1 MGKGGA
7 MKPVEIMANKIIRN
21 KIQSTEIT
29 HAEAQYILRMSQ
41 SRPYFGLTLF
51 SRVRKFFFVF
61 LSVILSVFLLTSSAA
76 ASPTGTLT
84 DIANVPLASTS
95 GSAVLPNLL
104 MIVDDSSSMSY
115 DYLPDWANNNLCR
128 NQTGSTFTSPCC
140 QDSKGS
146 GSGSFAC
153 WLGSAPFDKR
163 GHPPFMA
170 SDFNTAYYNPAITY
184 QAPLNAD
191 GSSKENQTS
200 YTNVKDDYY
209 RIQTLA
215 STDLTRNFPDTEW
228 CTAISYNDCLRNG
241 NYVLPGTVNRKAYTI
256 FHATTALGSGTL
268 VTGTPGAPTTTA
280 RSWGPH
286 YYTMLP
292 GEYCDN
298 SNLRNCQA
306 SRTDVFTFPAPLRWC
321 SSSANAGATDPASG
335 SCQALKNKTYTF
347 PRYPTIFSS
356 ALATFVRTD
365 IVPGTTSYVY
375 PGTTAKASTRNDCVS
390 STCTYDEEMRNFAN
404 WWAYY
409 RTRMQMMKTSTS
421 IAFGPIG
428 SRYRVGY
435 FTINKYTDTAQ
446 TLNIAPFDA
455 TQKTSWYNK
464 LFAADPSIAY
474 TPLRDALSHAGQL
487 YAGKLNSSP
496 GAADPVQY
504 SCQKNFTILSTD
516 GYWNTEGTG
525 SKIDGVTAV
534 GDQDSDTNSDT
545 LADVAAYYYN
555 TDLRTSALG
564 NCAGAVI
571 PSAKTGNDVCE
582 NNVPISERD
591 AAAHQHMTSF
601 TLGLGIDGYMQY
613 LPNYRNASSGDYFN
627 VKNGSAANPA
637 AGICSWQTSGVCRWP
652 VPKINTQP
660 NIDDLWHAAI
670 NGHGNYYSTRN
681 PASLSASLADA
692 LSVMVSQSGASA
704 AATNSNPNVVAE
716 DNFLFSSTYVTAD
729 WVGDLRRQKIDLITG
744 EISSTIDWSAQAQL
758 DANRARQIY
767 TYDPGSANRLK
778 RFTWDNLSAS
788 EKKFFNAEA
797 MRGLS
802 QMCQPNTGIN
812 CVPANKQSDAANEKL
827 VAYLAGE
834 RSLEGSAAE
843 PNQYYRQ
850 RTHLLGD
857 IIGAEAVYVKK
868 PLFRYL
874 DTGYTSF
881 KTTSRRGMVYVAA
894 NDGMLHALSAD
905 TGNELWAYIPS
916 TVLPNLVKLAD
927 KNYANLHTYLLDGTP
942 VSGDVYDGSAW
953 RTLLVGGM
961 NAGGRSYYALDITVP
976 DQPKALWEF
985 TSDTSKGAGFTTNV
999 NLGYTFGK
1007 PEITKLKDGTWVVLV
1022 TSGYNNAGASA
1033 SEHLGDGKGYLYVL
1047 NAVSGALIRTIPT
1060 NVGDLTSPS
1069 GLAQIRAWT
1078 DDGLQ
1083 NNTALRVYGGD
1094 LQGNVWRFDINGD
1107 LSAAGFQAQRL
1118 ATVRGASGNVQPITT
1133 KPELG
1138 AVDDLAMVYV
1148 GTGRYLGVSD
1158 LSDLSQQSLYAIKDS
1173 LNNTSYGNPR
1183 LAPSAAGFVKQTIS
1197 STTCPAGAPETLCSA
1212 GQEVRT
1218 SSNLAVDLKQQSGWY
1233 VDLPSSGERAN
1244 TDPQLAFGTLVF
1256 NTNIPA
1262 SNACYA
1268 GGSSETYFFDYR
1280 SGAAVPT
1287 STNGVVGK
1295 KLRNTLA
1302 SRAVFAR
1309 LPNAKVVSIASMA
1322 DGTTSETTPPVAS
1335 AVSSAKRISWRELI
1349 TDH

>member
-1 MGKGGA
+1 
-7 MKPVEIMANKIIRN
+7 MKPIEIMRNRLMRNKSQSPKIIR
-21 KIQSTEIT
+21 TEV
-29 HAEAQYILRMSQ
+29 QYILRRRQ
-41 SRPYFGLTLF
+41 SRWCFWLTLF
-51 SRVRKFFFVF
+51 SRAGLFFSGFFSAILLAF
-61 LSVILSVFLLTSSAA
+61 LVASNSA

-84 DIANVPLASTS
+84 DIANVPLASAS
-95 GSAVLPNLL
+95 SAAVLPNLL
-104 MIVDDSSSMSY
+104 MIVDDSSSMSN
-115 DYLPDWANNNLCR
+115 DYLPDWAINNYCR
-128 NQTGSTFTSPCC
+128 NQVGSTFTAPCC
-140 QDSKGS
+140 QDSSGKGGS
-146 GSGSFAC
+146 GDYAC
-153 WLGSAPFDKR
+153 WVDSAPFSR
-163 GHPPFMA
+163 GGHPPFMA
-170 SDFNTAYYNPAITY
+170 SDFNAAYYNPAINY

-191 GSSKENQTS
+191 GGSKPNQTS

-209 RIQTLA
+209 LIQTSS
-215 STDLTRNFPDTEW
+215 STDLTLNFPDSEW
-228 CTAISYNDCLRNG
+228 CTNISYTNCLRNG
-241 NYVLPGTVNRKAYTI
+241 NYVLPGTVNGITYSI
-256 FHATTALGSGTL
+256 FHATTASGSGTL
-268 VTGTPGAPTTTA
+268 VTGSPGALSTTL

-298 SNLRNCQA
+298 INLRNCQA

-321 SSSANAGATDPASG
+321 SSSENAAATDPASG
-335 SCQALKNKTYTF
+335 SCQAIKNKNYTF

-356 ALATFVRTD
+356 TSATFVRTD

-375 PGTTAKASTRNDCVS
+375 PGTTAKASTRNDCAA

-421 IAFGPIG
+421 IAFGPID

-435 FTINKYTDTAQ
+435 FTINKYTDTAH

-455 TQKTSWYNK
+455 TQKTSWYDK
-464 LFAADPSIAY
+464 LFAADPDIGT
-474 TPLRDALSHAGQL
+474 TPLRAALSHAGHI

-516 GYWNTEGTG
+516 GYWNNRTG
-525 SKIDGVTAV
+525 SKIDGVTAI
-534 GDQDSDTNSDT
+534 GDQDGDTNSDT
-545 LADVAAYYYN
+545 LADVAAYYYH

-564 NCAGAVI
+564 NCTGAVI
-571 PSAKTGNDVCE
+571 PPAKTGNDVCE

-591 AAAHQHMTSF
+591 AAASQHMTSF

-613 LPNYRNASSGDYFN
+613 LPNYRTASSGDYFN
-627 VKNGSAANPA
+627 VKNGSAANPD

-652 VPKINTQP
+652 VPQNNAQS

-692 LSVMVSQSGASA
+692 LSAMASQSGASA

-729 WVGDLRRQKIDLITG
+729 WVGDLRRQKIDLMTG

-758 DANRARQIY
+758 DANGARQIY

-778 RFTWDNLSAS
+778 RFTWDNLSIS
-788 EKKFFNAEA
+788 EKKYFNLEA

-802 QMCQPNTGIN
+802 QMCQPNSGVN

-827 VAYLAGE
+827 VAYLAGD

-857 IIGAEAVYVKK
+857 IIGSEAVYVKK

-874 DTGYTSF
+874 DAGYAAF
-881 KTTSRRGMVYVAA
+881 KTTSRIGMVYVAA

-905 TGNELWAYIPS
+905 TGKELWGFIPS

-927 KNYANLHTYLLDGTP
+927 KNYANLHSYFLDGTP

-953 RTLLVGGM
+953 RTILVGGM
-961 NAGGRSYYALDITVP
+961 NAGGRGYYALDITDP

-985 TSDTSKGAGFTTNV
+985 TSDTSKGAGFTKDA

-1007 PEITKLKDGTWVVLV
+1007 PEISKLKDGTWVVLV
-1022 TSGYNNAGASA
+1022 TSGYNNVGASA

-1047 NAVSGALIRTIPT
+1047 NAVSGALIRSIPT
-1060 NVGDLTSPS
+1060 GVGDLTSPS

-1078 DDGLQ
+1078 DDGSQ
-1083 NNTALRVYGGD
+1083 NNTVLRVYGGD
-1094 LQGNVWRFDINGD
+1094 LQGNVWRFDMNGD
-1107 LSAAGFQAQRL
+1107 LSAAGFQAQLL
-1118 ATVRGASGNVQPITT
+1118 ATLRDASGNVQPITT

-1138 AVDDLAMVYV
+1138 AVDDVAMVYV

-1158 LSDLSQQSLYAIKDS
+1158 LSDLGQQSLYAIKDS

-1183 LAPSAAGFVKQTIS
+1183 VAPSAAGFVKQTIS
-1197 STTCPAGAPETLCSA
+1197 STTCPAGARETLCSA

-1218 SSNLAVDLKQQSGWY
+1218 SSNLAVDLKRQSGWY
-1233 VDLPSSGERAN
+1233 VDLPQSGERAN

-1262 SNACYA
+1262 SNACYV

-1280 SGAAVPT
+1280 SGAALPT

-1295 KLRNTLA
+1295 KLRNALA

-1335 AVSSAKRISWRELI
+1335 AVSSAKRISWRELLI
-1349 TDH
+1349 DR